1 MDHLPGVPEERGVK
15 LGNRISLWIEPI
27 SGYLVKLEER
37 SEEYFYFDI
46 KTGQKIAPY
55 NQFLNVYTDE
65 SFREH
70 IENAEKAKQKVIII
84 QVVIPTVLFLIF
96 TVLLL
101 FYRFPRSF
109 LFSREYALPLLFF
122 ISGIGITFSVLSISQ
137 KNIENNET
145 RDFSAQAMDITHNI
159 KDRMEIYINVLAG
172 GR

>member
-55 NQFLNVYTDE
+55 NQFLNVYTE
-65 SFREH
+65 EAFHEH
-70 IENAEKAKQKVIII
+70 IEKAKQVKYKVIII
-84 QVVIPTVLFLIF
+84 QIVVPVILFLIF
-96 TVLLL
+96 ILLFL
-101 FYRFPRSF
+101 FYRYPRSF

-122 ISGIGITFSVLSISQ
+122 ISGIGITFSILSISQ

-159 KDRMEIYINVLAG
+159 KDRMDIYINVLAG